1 LRKAWAQIARMMLV
15 PGCEGIGTLMDG
27 LVDVGTMRWVEPS
40 NLIDHARW
48 AEFVRANFIWTFL
61 LMQPRSDAKAGSAA
75 YTALARLA
83 APLNGAPYNGIWEMS
98 VGMDLKTREEMG
110 WPAEIRGV
118 EEHAK
123 HGVG

>member
-1 LRKAWAQIARMMLV
+1 MLV
-15 PGCEGIGTLMDG
+15 PGCEGIGTLTDR
-27 LVDVGTMRWVEPS
+27 LVHVGTMRWVEPS
-40 NLIDHARW
+40 NLIDNARW

-83 APLNGAPYNGIWEMS
+83 APLNGAPYNGIWETSM
-98 VGMDLKTREEMG
+98 GMDPKTREEIG

-118 EEHAK
+118 EENSR
-123 HGVG
+123 HGVF